1 MTAWTLIS
9 FIFAWGIAGEEGSGQ
24 RQQVL
29 IDFSFFFLVVFVL
42 EQQLSKSAVT
52 ANVARLLLAWSDEAL
67 L

>member
-29 IDFSFFFLVVFVL
+29 IDFFLVVFVL